1 MNYLYCKQMNNQLCF
16 NKDFIYA
23 CTVGNNTKQ
32 NTNLI
37 IREKYNGELLDLE
50 AFFDERE
57 KIKENARNG
66 EIIETCQG
74 CHYLEMK
81 DWDKVENNRKIG
93 YILVSNYQKCNSRC
107 IYCISRVDYNPREKY
122 VCETYNIVPVIEDMF
137 KKGYVTQD
145 TVFDFAGGE
154 CTLYEKFEELLS
166 KLIDFGVKEILI
178 HTNAIIYSKAIETGI
193 KKGVVSI
200 CISPDSARRS
210 THKKVKGV
218 DTYNTVW
225 DNIKKYSK
233 ANALRQGDAVCLKY
247 IIVEGVNDNKEEIE
261 LWLKRVKAFKIPS
274 VRFNADN
281 NIFINYQNRSEY
293 NHHYLANIVV
303 LTEFCAE
310 RAKHYNL
317 IFKPDYNV
325 EAAYKM
331 LNIRIPR

>member
-1 MNYLYCKQMNNQLCF
+1 MNNQICF

-37 IREKYNGELLDLE
+37 IKEKYNGELLDLE

-57 KIKENARNG
+57 KIKENAKNG
-66 EIIETCQG
+66 ELPETCEG
-74 CHYLEMK
+74 CHYLRYE
-81 DWDKVENNRKIG
+81 DWDNIPNSRKVR

-107 IYCISRVDYNPREKY
+107 IYCISRMDYNPKEKY
-122 VCETYNIVPVIEDMF
+122 VCETYNIVPVIDDMF
-137 KKGYVTQD
+137 KKGYVTED
-145 TVFDFAGGE
+145 TIFDFAGGE
-154 CTLYEKFEELLS
+154 CTLYENFEELLS
-166 KLIDFGVKEILI
+166 KLINYGVKDIII
-178 HTNAIIYSKAIETGI
+178 HSNAIIYSKAIEEGI

-200 CISPDSARRS
+200 CISPDSATRK

-218 DTYNTVW
+218 DTYNIVW
-225 DNIKKYSK
+225 DHIKKYSR
-233 ANALRQGDAVCLKY
+233 ANSKGDAVCLKY

-261 LWLKRVKAFKIPS
+261 LWLKKVKSLKIPS
-274 VRFNADN
+274 IRFNADN
-281 NIFINYQNRSEY
+281 TIFINYQNNSEY

-310 RAKHYNL
+310 RAKFYG
-317 IFKPDYNV
+317 IKFRADYNV

-331 LNIRIPR
+331 LNIKLPD